1 MRELSEKEKEIVST
15 IVAIKQN
22 SDLDELQGSK
32 ILKKFVPI
40 IFMRWKSDNE
50 NSWFFLYKKSKN
62 EHKLFDLMDFI
73 FFLEELERNNMI
85 KLIKM
90 NEDKEDKPFYE
101 LYDKERY
108 FVDEI
113 HCFSIPNDNKKYPRI
128 FEKDL
133 KTKAKCYLKAS
144 VDKNYIKS
152 FVDTFEKY
160 IGGAIIYPLPLLED
174 YVKDY
179 KTIEGRMFDKQQN
192 ISYLAVAIAILG
204 LIISLLI
211 PQCSDTKIDEELF
224 SIILKGLE
232 NTKSII

>member
-1 MRELSEKEKEIVST
+1 MRELSNYEKTIVST
-15 IVAIKQN
+15 IVELKQN
-22 SDLDELQGSK
+22 SKLDELQGSK

-50 NSWFFLYKKSKN
+50 NSWFFLYQKSEN
-62 EHKLFDLMDFI
+62 EHKLFDLMDFL

-85 KLIKM
+85 RIIKM

-101 LYDKERY
+101 LYDKKRY
-108 FVDEI
+108 IVDEKLYY
-113 HCFSIPNDNKKYPRI
+113 NVKKNNRKYPLI
-128 FEKDL
+128 KEINSKSEDTIYVNIDENNL
-133 KTKAKCYLKAS
+133 
-144 VDKNYIKS
+144 KS
-152 FVDTFEKY
+152 FVDTFEKF
-160 IGGAIIYPLPLLED
+160 IGGTIIYPLPLLED

-179 KTIEGRMFDKQQN
+179 KTIESRMFDKQQN

-211 PQCSDTKIDEELF
+211 PQCSDTKIDEEQF

>member
-1 MRELSEKEKEIVST
+1 MRELSNSEKTIIST
-15 IVAIKQN
+15 IVEIKQN
-22 SDLDELQGSK
+22 SKLDELQGSK

-50 NSWFFLYKKSKN
+50 NSWFFLYQRKD
-62 EHKLFDLMDFI
+62 EHKLLDLMDFL

-85 KLIKM
+85 RIIKM

-101 LYDKERY
+101 LYDKTKY
-108 FVDEI
+108 ILDGKNYLFDKY
-113 HCFSIPNDNKKYPRI
+113 NQKYPLLKVDTRY
-128 FEKDL
+128 ETDL
-133 KTKAKCYLKAS
+133 IIDRTNL
-144 VDKNYIKS
+144 KS
-152 FVDTFEKY
+152 FVDLFEKF
-160 IGGAIIYPLPLLED
+160 IGGTIIYPLPLLED

-211 PQCSDTKIDEELF
+211 PQCSDTKIDEEQF

>member
-1 MRELSEKEKEIVST
+1 MRELSNYEKTIIST
-15 IVAIKQN
+15 IVEIKQN
-22 SDLDELQGSK
+22 SKLDELQGSK

-40 IFMRWKSDNE
+40 IFMRWKKDNE
-50 NSWFFLYKKSKN
+50 NPWFFLYQKTKD
-62 EHKLFDLMDFI
+62 EHKLLELMDFL

-85 KLIKM
+85 RIIKL
-90 NEDKEDKPFYE
+90 NDDKVDKPFYE
-101 LYDKERY
+101 LYDKKKY
-108 FVDEI
+108 IVDEKLYY
-113 HCFSIPNDNKKYPRI
+113 NVKKNNGKYPLI
-128 FEKDL
+128 KEINSKSEDTIYVNIDENNL
-133 KTKAKCYLKAS
+133 
-144 VDKNYIKS
+144 KS
-152 FVDTFEKY
+152 FVDTFEKF

-211 PQCSDTKIDEELF
+211 PQCSDTKIDEEQF

>member
-50 NSWFFLYKKSKN
+50 NSWFFLYQKSEN
-62 EHKLFDLMDFI
+62 EHKLFDLMDFL

-85 KLIKM
+85 RIIKM

-101 LYDKERY
+101 LYDKKRY
-108 FVDEI
+108 IVDEKLYY
-113 HCFSIPNDNKKYPRI
+113 NVKKNNRKYPLI
-128 FEKDL
+128 KEINSKSEDTIYVNIDENNL
-133 KTKAKCYLKAS
+133 
-144 VDKNYIKS
+144 KS
-152 FVDTFEKY
+152 FVDTFEKF
-160 IGGAIIYPLPLLED
+160 IGGTIIYPLPLLED

-179 KTIEGRMFDKQQN
+179 KTIGSRMFDKQQN

-211 PQCSDTKIDEELF
+211 PQCSDTKIDEEQF

>member
-101 LYDKERY
+101 LYDKKKY
-108 FVDEI
+108 IVDEKLYY
-113 HCFSIPNDNKKYPRI
+113 NVKKNNRKYPLI
-128 FEKDL
+128 KEINSKSEDTIYVNIDENNL
-133 KTKAKCYLKAS
+133 
-144 VDKNYIKS
+144 KS
-152 FVDTFEKY
+152 FVDTFEKF
-160 IGGAIIYPLPLLED
+160 IGGTIIYPLPLLED

-179 KTIEGRMFDKQQN
+179 KTIESRMFDKQQN

-211 PQCSDTKIDEELF
+211 PQCSDTKIDEEQF